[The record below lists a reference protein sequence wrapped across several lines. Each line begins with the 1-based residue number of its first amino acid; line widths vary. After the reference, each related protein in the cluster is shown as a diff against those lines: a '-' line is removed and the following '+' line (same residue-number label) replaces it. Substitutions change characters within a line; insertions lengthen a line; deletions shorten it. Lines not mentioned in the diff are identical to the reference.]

1 MNESTIKIPVF
12 ELFVDS
18 FTETWEGWNLRDFGC
33 TRRLLREAF
42 KEHASDKLRDEAF
55 KAPQDGRYSHRAE
68 LCKQDACCSPT
79 AETEARMHDRN
90 SDPIPQGK
98 GKETVKI
105 HRKNHQV
112 KFLTV

>member
-33 TRRLLREAF
+33 TRRLLRDAF

-68 LCKQDACCSPT
+68 LWCKMLAVALPPKQKHECTIAILT
-79 AETEARMHDRN
+79 LYRKAKARR
-90 SDPIPQGK
+90 
-98 GKETVKI
+98 
-105 HRKNHQV
+105 
-112 KFLTV
+112 L